1 MFITLDFETFYDSK
15 IKLGFKHQTTEE
27 YIRDKRFEV
36 IGVGVKFDGGETKW
50 VTGTKDEIAKYLSTL
65 PWDDSEVLC
74 HNMLFDGAILS
85 WIYGIK
91 PKALRDT
98 LCMARALHG
107 VDVGGS
113 LASLALRYGIGV
125 KGDEVVA
132 AEGKRRLDFTKEEL
146 DQYGRYCVNDVDL
159 TYNLWKLLA
168 ENFPQKELDLI
179 DMTIRMFTEP
189 VLTVDDQ
196 MLEDR
201 LDILAFD
208 RLLMYRKVGRA
219 INVEDPVEV
228 PKKLHSNKQFG
239 ELLKTMFGIDP
250 PMKISPTT
258 GKPTLAL
265 AKKDEGFLALLEHE
279 NEEVQML
286 CAVRLDTKSTLE
298 ETRCQRFLDVGKR
311 NRGRVPIP
319 LKYYGAHTGRWSGT
333 DKLNFQNLPSRDK
346 KKKTLKNAICSPDGY
361 MVINCDSSQIEAR
374 ILAWLAGQ
382 DDVVEQFAKGED
394 VYSIFATEV
403 YNKPVTKANP
413 EERFVGK
420 TCILGLGYGTGAL
433 KLQHTLATAQP
444 ISVKLDEEECKRI
457 VNIYRKKNDTIVKL
471 WREGDKALAGLYAWD
486 DESVAFDYGER
497 GVVKIDKT
505 GIRLPNGLYIR
516 YPDLDK
522 KTDEG
527 KTHYV
532 YKSRR
537 GEIPLWGGTVV
548 ENVVQ
553 ALARIVVGEQML
565 AIQRRY
571 RVVLTVHD
579 AAVCVVPEAEKDEA
593 LAYIIECMS
602 TPPDWGKDLPITC
615 EAKVAH
621 SYGEC

>member
-36 IGVGVKFDGGETKW
+36 IGVGVKFDGGEAKW
-50 VTGTKDEIAKYLSTL
+50 VTGTKDEITKYLSTL
-65 PWDDSEVLC
+65 PWDDSTVLC

-132 AEGKRRLDFTKEEL
+132 AEGKRRVDFTKEEL

-208 RLLMYRKVGRA
+208 KLIMYRRVGEV
-219 INVEDPVEV
+219 IKIEDPVEIM
-228 PKKLHSNKQFG
+228 KKLNSNKQFAYV
-239 ELLKTMFGIDP
+239 LKSLFGIDP

-286 CAVRLDTKSTLE
+286 CSVRLETKSTLE
-298 ETRCQRFLDVGKR
+298 ETRCQRFLDVAKR
-311 NRGRVPIP
+311 NRGRIPIP

-333 DKLNFQNLPSRDK
+333 DKVNFQNLPSRDK
-346 KKKTLKNAICSPDGY
+346 KKKTLKNAICPPDGY

-394 VYSIFATEV
+394 VYSIFASEV
-403 YNKPVTKANP
+403 YNMPITKANP

-420 TCILGLGYGTGAL
+420 TCILGLGYGTGAP

-444 ISVKLDEEECKRI
+444 ISVKIDDEESKRI
-457 VNIYRKKNDTIVKL
+457 VKIYRDKNKQIVKL
-471 WREGDKALAGLYAWD
+471 WREGDKMLEGLYTWSS
-486 DESVAFDYGER
+486 ESSEFDYGEH
-497 GVVKIDKT
+497 GVVKVDKT

-516 YPDLDK
+516 YPELEK

-537 GEIPLWGGTVV
+537 GEIPLWGGSIV

-565 AIQRRY
+565 AIQQRY

-579 AAVCVVPEAEKDEA
+579 AAVCVVPETEQNEA

-602 TPPDWGKDLPITC
+602 TPPSWGKDLPITC
-615 EAKVAH
+615 EASVAH